1 MELSNTIPNFNYNNN
16 TPLSNVKIL
25 EAVFR
30 FMREDE
36 EEAITDANND
46 TADTCR
52 HASNS
57 HRENSNAVFTSGKI
71 EKSNNLV
78 NAVNNMAIND
88 VGYEL
93 NIATVSN
100 AQVHLTS
107 DPDTVTHTS
116 NRILDQKV
124 LICRTIG
131 EVSVLPPPT
140 NPRVSAIEL
149 VPQTLLTPEVQEI
162 FTDAEVGSAWTNR
175 TPRRISRTRV
185 DGSIPISTLI
195 HSGIRK
201 TSTPYSS
208 DSTGTR
214 IYIGT
219 SGTSTALSTE

>member
-1 MELSNTIPNFNYNNN
+1 MKLSNTIPNFNYNNN

-30 FMREDE
+30 FIREDE
-36 EEAITDANND
+36 EEAITDANNN

-52 HASNS
+52 HVSNS

-107 DPDTVTHTS
+107 NPDTVTHTS

-149 VPQTLLTPEVQEI
+149 VP
-162 FTDAEVGSAWTNR
+162 
-175 TPRRISRTRV
+175 
-185 DGSIPISTLI
+185 
-195 HSGIRK
+195 
-201 TSTPYSS
+201 
-208 DSTGTR
+208 
-214 IYIGT
+214 
-219 SGTSTALSTE
+219 